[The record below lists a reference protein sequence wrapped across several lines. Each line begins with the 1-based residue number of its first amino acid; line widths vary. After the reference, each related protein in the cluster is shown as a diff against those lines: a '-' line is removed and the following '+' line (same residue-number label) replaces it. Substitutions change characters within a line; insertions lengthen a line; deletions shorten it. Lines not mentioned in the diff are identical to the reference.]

1 MNTQLIMIEGLP
13 GAGKTTVSHLVSE
26 ILAEKGVEAQL
37 FLEGNLEHPAD
48 YDGVSFDR
56 QDEWNQLLS
65 DHEGYR
71 ELLVSRAVKLGSDY
85 LIPYQKMKNEL

>member
-1 MNTQLIMIEGLP
+1 M
-13 GAGKTTVSHLVSE
+13 VSE

-48 YDGVSFDR
+48 YDGVSFYR

-71 ELLVSRAVKLGSDY
+71 EML
-85 LIPYQKMKNEL
+85 